1 MADGVHASMQ
11 KVDAAAGEPAVVCAR
26 AEAEREQ
33 LTRVTTPSW
42 SVGSVAICRS
52 ADLNRKIEVRPA

>member
-26 AEAEREQ
+26 AEAAREQ
-33 LTRVTTPSW
+33 LHPRDDALL
-42 SVGSVAICRS
+42 VGRERC
-52 ADLNRKIEVRPA
+52 DLPI